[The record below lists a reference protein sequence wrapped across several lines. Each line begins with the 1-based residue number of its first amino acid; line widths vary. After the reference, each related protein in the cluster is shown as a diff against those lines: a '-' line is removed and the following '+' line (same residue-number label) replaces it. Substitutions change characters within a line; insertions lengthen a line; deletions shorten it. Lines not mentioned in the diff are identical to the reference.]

1 MWEKKREKDYGN
13 GISEIG
19 KQISAIPL
27 TKMWEKKKKELGKKI
42 FPIWITAIALPK
54 MWKKRKKGEKDYG
67 NGIAGIGKKIS
78 HVSAIPL
85 P

>member
-1 MWEKKREKDYGN
+1 VRKKRENDYDN

-27 TKMWEKKKKELGKKI
+27 TKMWEKKRERIGEKI

-54 MWKKRKKGEKDYG
+54 M
-67 NGIAGIGKKIS
+67 
-78 HVSAIPL
+78 
-85 P
+85 